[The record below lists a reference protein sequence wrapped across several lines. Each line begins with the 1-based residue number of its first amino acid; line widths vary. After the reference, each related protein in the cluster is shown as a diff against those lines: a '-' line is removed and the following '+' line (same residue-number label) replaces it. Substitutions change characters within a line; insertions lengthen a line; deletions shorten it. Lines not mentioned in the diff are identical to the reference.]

1 MDAVINN
8 IASVSRAAFGGRK
21 KLMTAAANL
30 MTEVKEDVSNIPGLM
45 KVIATTWGQGGK
57 MFL

>member
-8 IASVSRAAFGGRK
+8 IASVSRAALGGRK

-30 MTEVKEDVSNIPGLM
+30 MTEVKEDVSNIPGLL
-45 KVIATTWGQGGK
+45 KVFVKFNQA
-57 MFL
+57 